1 MSTCVLLVSTRRCV
15 RRCAVLLT
23 AVLFLMVI
31 PGCYNHPV
39 RHLTSDIGL
48 IKGGE
53 TSRREAI
60 SLLGEPDS
68 TRMVSAT
75 TEEWIYYEEDKSL
88 LQKTP
93 GVGGMFSAK
102 GYKTVILTLEGDI
115 VTASRYGAY
124 NKNELDWQDDYTWQ
138 EIDQKTET
146 KTETKTG
153 R

>member
-1 MSTCVLLVSTRRCV
+1 MSTCVLFASIRRFS
-15 RRCAVLLT
+15 VLLT
-23 AVLFLMVI
+23 PVLLLLVMS
-31 PGCYNHPV
+31 GCYSHPV

-48 IKGGE
+48 IKAGE

-138 EIDQKTET
+138 EIDPQPET
-146 KTETKTG
+146 KIETKTG
-153 R
+153 P

>member
-1 MSTCVLLVSTRRCV
+1 MSTCVLFASIRRFS
-15 RRCAVLLT
+15 VLLT
-23 AVLFLMVI
+23 PVLLLLVMS
-31 PGCYNHPV
+31 GCYSHPV

-48 IKGGE
+48 IKAGE

-138 EIDQKTET
+138 EIDPKPEI

>member
-1 MSTCVLLVSTRRCV
+1 MSSCVLFASIRRFS
-15 RRCAVLLT
+15 VLLT
-23 AVLFLMVI
+23 PVLLLLVMS
-31 PGCYNHPV
+31 GCYSHPV

-48 IKGGE
+48 IKAGE

-124 NKNELDWQDDYTWQ
+124 NKKELDWQDDYTWQ
-138 EIDQKTET
+138 EIDPKPEI

>member
-1 MSTCVLLVSTRRCV
+1 MSSCVLFASIRRFS
-15 RRCAVLLT
+15 VLLT
-23 AVLFLMVI
+23 PVLLLLVMS
-31 PGCYNHPV
+31 GCYSHPV

-48 IKGGE
+48 IKAGE

-138 EIDQKTET
+138 EIDPKPEI